1 MIIFSSWPIMFC
13 FLAIIVLTLL
23 IVREVQHGKE
33 NDHANKDRRMESEI
47 IKKDERG

>member
-1 MIIFSSWPIMFC
+1 
-13 FLAIIVLTLL
+13 VLTLL

-33 NDHANKDRRMESEI
+33 SDHATKDRRIELGI

>member
-1 MIIFSSWPIMFC
+1 MIIFASWPIMFC

-33 NDHANKDRRMESEI
+33 SDRAYKQRRIESVI